1 MGVLVG
7 GERGMGGDESEEC
20 GPELSDTEGE
30 GTSGTWVEQ
39 LWHGLITQ
47 ETQQG

>member
-20 GPELSDTEGE
+20 GPRLSDIEEGDR
-30 GTSGTWVEQ
+30 VC
-39 LWHGLITQ
+39 GLKQFDMI
-47 ETQQG
+47 